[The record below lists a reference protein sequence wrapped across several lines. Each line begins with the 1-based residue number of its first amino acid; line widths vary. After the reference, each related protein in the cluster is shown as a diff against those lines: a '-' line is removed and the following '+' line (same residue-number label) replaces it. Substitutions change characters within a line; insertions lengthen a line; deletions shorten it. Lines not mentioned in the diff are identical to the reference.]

1 MVTGMQVKLE
11 DIKKEEEVEDFVT
24 SMIHVI
30 IMEDGP
36 ELKQMVGLHN
46 VIETHV

>member
-11 DIKKEEEVEDFVT
+11 DIKKEEEVEDFVI
-24 SMIHVI
+24 SIIYVI
-30 IMEDGP
+30 IIVDGL
-36 ELKQMVGLHN
+36 ELTQMVTLHY